1 MMNNENTIEES
12 TKTDEELAVLSISD
26 KESFRFLIKR
36 FEPKLRRY
44 ARRLGIDQ
52 IGETDDLLQD
62 VFLKVYQNLADFD
75 TRLSF
80 SSWIYRITHNQA
92 MSIFRKRSVR
102 PEGHIKNIEDKEFM
116 QISSDLDIF
125 KEVSIDESRYLVKEA
140 IKSLD
145 AKYTEIIILRYF
157 EDKSYDEI
165 SDILK
170 ISPGTVATRISRAK
184 ALLKIFINK
193 KEYIHE

>member
-1 MMNNENTIEES
+1 MMNNENTIES
-12 TKTDEELAVLSISD
+12 LKTDEELAVLSMSD
-26 KESFRFLIKR
+26 KESFRFLIER

-44 ARRLGIDQ
+44 ARRLGIEQ

-92 MSIFRKRSVR
+92 MSFFRKRSVR

-140 IKSLD
+140 IKSLNT
-145 AKYTEIIILRYF
+145 KYTEIIILRYF